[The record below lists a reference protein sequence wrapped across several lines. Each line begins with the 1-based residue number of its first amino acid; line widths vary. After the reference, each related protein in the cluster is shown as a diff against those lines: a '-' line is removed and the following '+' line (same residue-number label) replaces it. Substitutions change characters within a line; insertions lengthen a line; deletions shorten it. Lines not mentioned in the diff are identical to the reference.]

1 MRETSNKTHNK
12 RRKETKHNIEL
23 LKSDLAQEQWLEVF
37 QENDVNEA
45 YAKFMNKLLFY
56 YDKNIPLVRQKP
68 SKKIKNPW
76 ITKGIMTSILNR
88 NRLYKNAMRE
98 PCKANHDKYKIY
110 RNKLTTLIRVSRKM
124 YYSQEIEF
132 NKIKNIVH
140 YGKL

>member
-68 SKKIKNPW
+68 SKKIKTHGLPRA
-76 ITKGIMTSILNR
+76 L
-88 NRLYKNAMRE
+88 
-98 PCKANHDKYKIY
+98 
-110 RNKLTTLIRVSRKM
+110 
-124 YYSQEIEF
+124 
-132 NKIKNIVH
+132 
-140 YGKL
+140 